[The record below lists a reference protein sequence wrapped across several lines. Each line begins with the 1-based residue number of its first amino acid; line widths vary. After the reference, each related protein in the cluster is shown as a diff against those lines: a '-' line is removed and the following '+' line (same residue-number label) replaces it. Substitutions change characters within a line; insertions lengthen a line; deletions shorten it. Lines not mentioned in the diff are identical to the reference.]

1 MRYLLCAAMLLAS
14 APLALAQTTNTAS
27 AAQRARAEGLAKGAG
42 FTGLAFV
49 DAQGGAVF
57 FWAMKDSKR
66 VYLTVTADGKV
77 YAGGVAIEDPK
88 PNVPYATFPP

>member
-1 MRYLLCAAMLLAS
+1 MLLVS
-14 APLALAQTTNTAS
+14 APLALAQTTNSTTP
-27 AAQRARAEGLAKGAG
+27 AQRSRAEGLAKAAG

-57 FWAMKDSKR
+57 FWAMREGKR

-77 YAGGVAIEDPK
+77 YAGGVAIEDK
-88 PNVPYATFPP
+88 APNVPFATFPP